1 MRRFALAIAGVVLA
15 GCAVSDTALPIREK
29 AVASVPVRATVT
41 AVDPSQRRVTLVD
54 PDGVEAAFYAD
65 EAVRN
70 FDQIEVGDE
79 LVGELVTAILLEV
92 RQPEPDEANAAIL
105 EVAAAAEP
113 GHRPAGLLVHRVTA
127 VLRIEAIDRDAG
139 TATLLGPV
147 GVPRQVRVRNRA
159 LLDRV
164 RVGEAVVI
172 TYTEALKLAVIPPG
186 SAPTE

>member
-1 MRRFALAIAGVVLA
+1 MRRFALAVAASVLA
-15 GCAVSDTALPIREK
+15 GCASSDTAEPIREK
-29 AVASVPVRATVT
+29 AVVTVAARTKVT
-41 AVDPSQRRVTLVD
+41 AVDRAHRRVTLVGA
-54 PDGVEAAFYAD
+54 DGVETSFYAD

-70 FDQIEVGDE
+70 FDQIQVGDE

-92 RQPEPDEANAAIL
+92 RQPTPDEAQARVL
-105 EVAAAAEP
+105 EVVAAAEP

-127 VLRIEAIDRDAG
+127 VLRIQAIDRDAG

-147 GVPRQVRVRNRA
+147 GVPRQVQVRDRA

-172 TYTEALKLAVIPPG
+172 TYTEALRLAVIPPG